1 MSVPYICPSCDG
13 GLREEKDK
21 LICFDCSEAWKV
33 RDSVP
38 FFIKDASYW
47 GEVPREKMK
56 EIVENAKKGDWKD
69 AVNAYLGKERVE
81 YITDESRG
89 WWQYLLPSI
98 EKGKVLDV
106 GAGWG
111 TISFSLAKAGY
122 EVVAVDSV
130 EERAVFI
137 DIRRKQEG
145 MDNVQV
151 ACASALELPFPAA
164 SFDIVILNGVL
175 EWVGLSD
182 LSTSPDKVQK
192 KVLDNCFRLLKPGG
206 VLYLAIEN
214 RISLTYFMGFK
225 DPHSGLKFTTLMP
238 RMIANLYSRVKSRT
252 DYRTYTYTKGGYE
265 KMLRKARFRNIE
277 FFLPLPSYRNFK
289 IIVPSG
295 KGNVERYCATHVW
308 NKKRLRQLR
317 LVQPFLK
324 FLPVGFI
331 MDFFSPDYSIIAK
344 K

>member
-1 MSVPYICPSCDG
+1 
-13 GLREEKDK
+13 
-21 LICFDCSEAWKV
+21 
-33 RDSVP
+33 
-38 FFIKDASYW
+38 
-47 GEVPREKMK
+47 
-56 EIVENAKKGDWKD
+56 
-69 AVNAYLGKERVE
+69 
-81 YITDESRG
+81 RG